1 MTRQADAQNG
11 TIQRTTG
18 ASIEYRNRERRSAFS
33 VTLLGGRSVFRS
45 DWFIE
50 HRVEAGAADAWT
62 VADTAL
68 VLRETISRARIF
80 PSNSAGSHILWPQR
94 AM

>member
-1 MTRQADAQNG
+1 M
-11 TIQRTTG
+11 
-18 ASIEYRNRERRSAFS
+18 
-33 VTLLGGRSVFRS
+33 FRS